1 MTNLRVFTPVGVH
14 ENLNEL
20 RQTIVRYLLA
30 GMILLGSLEAW
41 AIRPPDEPFRFTRF
55 LVWLSLGLIGILAM
69 ACLGRFPIVARHL
82 FVWGNLAWFLAAI
95 WFFQS
100 PWVPFFSLVGI
111 LANSLL
117 VPASEVVYAIATL
130 GFTGALVR
138 MGQRSYS
145 LPDLLLATCL
155 GLFVSFILRRTLL
168 TALEWAWS
176 SQQRSVQLLQEA
188 RENRAAV
195 SRAYKSLEIAYTIQR
210 KIQDELLVA
219 RKQADE
225 ARQMKERFAANIS
238 HELRTP
244 LNLILGFSEVMYKSP
259 ETYGNISWT
268 PTLRRDIYQVY
279 RSSEHLLE
287 MIDDIL
293 DLSRYEMLDFSLY
306 KESVPISQ
314 PILEAVE
321 IARELFVGSAVTL
334 ETDLAPGLPMVDID
348 VTRIRQVVIN
358 LLKNARSSTVE
369 GFVRVTAC
377 TEKDHLVVSVKDTGE
392 GIPKEKL
399 SAIFD
404 EFYQV
409 DQSRSRKRQ
418 GAGLGLA
425 ICRRL
430 VEAHEGSIWVES
442 QEGVGT
448 EFFFTLPLATHEY
461 RALPISLSDLG
472 QVLQPTSRQCLLLV
486 EPDPAMVSMIAR
498 RLGDLEI
505 IQVEDV
511 SLLEEYVNRY
521 RPCMVIVNA
530 FPGNLQPVKL
540 DGDYTVPVVQISLP
554 SQAWLAKEL
563 GIGSSLIKPVSSSRL
578 LECMAQYEHVK
589 DILIVDDDREFVQ
602 LMYRYLQS
610 SGRQYNVRFAYDGEE
625 GWLSLCQQPPDLV
638 MLDVIVPGRN
648 GFEIVKEMKRTPS
661 LSRTKVILI
670 TGTHFEEELKQQY
683 ESQMCIGRKGGL
695 PYAQVLACLRA
706 LVSVFGDEKITAR

>member
-1 MTNLRVFTPVGVH
+1 
-14 ENLNEL
+14 
-20 RQTIVRYLLA
+20 
-30 GMILLGSLEAW
+30 
-41 AIRPPDEPFRFTRF
+41 
-55 LVWLSLGLIGILAM
+55 
-69 ACLGRFPIVARHL
+69 
-82 FVWGNLAWFLAAI
+82 
-95 WFFQS
+95 
-100 PWVPFFSLVGI
+100 
-111 LANSLL
+111 
-117 VPASEVVYAIATL
+117 
-130 GFTGALVR
+130 
-138 MGQRSYS
+138 
-145 LPDLLLATCL
+145 
-155 GLFVSFILRRTLL
+155 
-168 TALEWAWS
+168 
-176 SQQRSVQLLQEA
+176 
-188 RENRAAV
+188 
-195 SRAYKSLEIAYTIQR
+195 
-210 KIQDELLVA
+210 
-219 RKQADE
+219 
-225 ARQMKERFAANIS
+225 
-238 HELRTP
+238 
-244 LNLILGFSEVMYKSP
+244 
-259 ETYGNISWT
+259 
-268 PTLRRDIYQVY
+268 
-279 RSSEHLLE
+279 
-287 MIDDIL
+287 
-293 DLSRYEMLDFSLY
+293 
-306 KESVPISQ
+306 
-314 PILEAVE
+314 
-321 IARELFVGSAVTL
+321 
-334 ETDLAPGLPMVDID
+334 
-348 VTRIRQVVIN
+348 
-358 LLKNARSSTVE
+358 
-369 GFVRVTAC
+369 
-377 TEKDHLVVSVKDTGE
+377 
-392 GIPKEKL
+392 
-399 SAIFD
+399 
-404 EFYQV
+404 
-409 DQSRSRKRQ
+409 
-418 GAGLGLA
+418 
-425 ICRRL
+425 L
-430 VEAHEGSIWVES
+430 VEAHEGSIRVES